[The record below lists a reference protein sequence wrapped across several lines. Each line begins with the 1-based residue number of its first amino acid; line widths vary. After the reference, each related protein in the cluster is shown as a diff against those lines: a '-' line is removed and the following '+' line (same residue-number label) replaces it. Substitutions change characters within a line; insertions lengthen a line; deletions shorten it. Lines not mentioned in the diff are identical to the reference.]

1 MSVQVVTSYM
11 SSLSRTLLF
20 RSLFADV
27 ELILPRFEYTANY
40 VQAISIAV
48 DLFILV
54 SDFFAFKV

>member
-1 MSVQVVTSYM
+1 MLFR
-11 SSLSRTLLF
+11 SLSRTLLF
-20 RSLFADV
+20 RALFADV